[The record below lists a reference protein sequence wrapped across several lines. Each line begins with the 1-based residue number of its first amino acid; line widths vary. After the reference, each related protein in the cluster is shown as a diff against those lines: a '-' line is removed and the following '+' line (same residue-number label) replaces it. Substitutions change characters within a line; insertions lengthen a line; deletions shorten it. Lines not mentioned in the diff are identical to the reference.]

1 MSKQFL
7 AEYETDATEVKI
19 GARDF
24 NFFVP
29 GSIDRFTNTQDIF
42 RNFPLWAK
50 IWEASLILADYLAA
64 MPFKPEKRFLEIG
77 AGLGVVGI
85 VAASFG
91 HNIIMTE
98 YNKDARNFARAN
110 AQKNLS
116 REHPNLQIVKL
127 DWNKPHITG
136 RFDYIIG
143 SEVIY
148 NQKDF
153 KPLLKLFRDYL
164 KPGGEV
170 ILSEGIRKTSLEFFK
185 KMEESFQIKARKKSL
200 RSKDK
205 KIEVVLARMRS
216 KISVNDEK
224 NSLER

>member
-1 MSKQFL
+1 MIYVL
-7 AEYETDATEVKI
+7 RI
-19 GARDF
+19 GEAKKTKTNKARAIP
-24 NFFVP
+24 V
-29 GSIDRFTNTQDIF
+29 
-42 RNFPLWAK
+42 
-50 IWEASLILADYLAA
+50 
-64 MPFKPEKRFLEIG
+64 KPEKRFLEIG

-110 AQKNLS
+110 AQNNLS

-127 DWNKPHITG
+127 DWNKPHITE

-185 KMEESFQIKARKKSL
+185 KMEESFQIKARKKTL
-200 RSKDK
+200 RSKNK
-205 KIEVVLARMRS
+205 KIEIILARMKP
-216 KISVNDEK
+216 KISVSGEK
-224 NSLER
+224 NSLEQ